1 MNSKAKDRE
10 ESPGDFIVQDGC
22 RAPAKAPWRP
32 RISRLTSIPYAIMF
46 LTGVYILAGSNN
58 LLFIIWLA
66 IVVFSIVPGRY
77 LLCARCPYYGQHC
90 STGFGRL
97 VPYLFKKVEGKSMKP
112 GLWLDLTEMILLFV
126 IPMPD
131 AWRKGGAALL
141 GLWIGVNLLSFGALT
156 LLACPSCS
164 FVFCPIGKVGR
175 TIWKKFGDREA
186 GAST

>member
-1 MNSKAKDRE
+1 M
-10 ESPGDFIVQDGC
+10 
-22 RAPAKAPWRP
+22 
-32 RISRLTSIPYAIMF
+32 ISRLTTIPFAIMF
-46 LTGVYILAGSNN
+46 MLGVYILAGGSS
-58 LLFIIWLA
+58 LRLIIWFGV
-66 IVVFSIVPGRY
+66 VVFSIVPGRY

-126 IPMPD
+126 IPLPD
-131 AWRKGGAALL
+131 AWQKGGAAML

-175 TIWKKFGDREA
+175 AVRKGLGTL
-186 GAST
+186 